1 MGQGPASRPPRKS
14 VPVGPAAKSGR
25 LWWIIAIVGGLF
37 LLATAGWLAWERP
50 VWNAASATR
59 RALAAGRYDDAR
71 KAVGRWLALRPGSA
85 DAQFYRAKVALTQG
99 RRDDVADGLTRARA
113 LGCPEDKL
121 AVLQALIDAQFG
133 RLAQAQAVLAQ
144 AFAEGEPD
152 PMVDEALAR
161 IYLEMYDFPHARAVL
176 TRWAK
181 DDPTDAR
188 PPLWRAAANRRVDAE
203 PDVVLAD
210 YREVLKRDP
219 NHAEA
224 RLGLADELARAH
236 RDRDAADAYD
246 SYLADHPDSAPALA
260 GAGRCAIALG
270 DEDAAVRHL
279 DRALALDPE
288 NPAANLARAEI
299 DLRRNDPAAALA
311 HLDRAVAKTPFD
323 PPVHYQR
330 SLALKRLGRDDES
343 ARERAEFTRLTN
355 DRRALEDLQADLAR
369 SPTDA
374 RLQSEIARWMFGHG
388 FEKEGVQ
395 WARKVLVD
403 HPGHVET
410 CLLLAG
416 YYDRLGDWQQ
426 AQLYK
431 AQAGRR
437 P

>member
-1 MGQGPASRPPRKS
+1 MARLVRRATT
-14 VPVGPAAKSGR
+14 PAAPWPRAVMTTPGR
-25 LWWIIAIVGGLF
+25 PSS
-37 LLATAGWLAWERP
+37 AGF
-50 VWNAASATR
+50 
-59 RALAAGRYDDAR
+59 
-71 KAVGRWLALRPGSA
+71 KLRPGSA
-85 DAQFYRAKVALTQG
+85 DAQYYRAKVALTQG
-99 RRDDVADGLTRARA
+99 RRDDVADGLTQARA
-113 LGCPEDKL
+113 LGLDAEDRL

-133 RLAQAQAVLAQ
+133 RLAQAQPVLAR

-161 IYLEMYDFPHARAVL
+161 VYLERYDFPHARAVL

-181 DDPTDAR
+181 DVPTDPR
-188 PPLWRAAANRRVDAE
+188 PPFWKAEANRRADAE
-203 PDVVLAD
+203 PDVILAD
-210 YREVLKRDP
+210 YRETLKRDP
-219 NHAEA
+219 KHAEA

-236 RDRDAADAYD
+236 RDREAADAYAE
-246 SYLADHPDSAPALA
+246 YLADHPDSAPAHA

-279 DRALALDPE
+279 DRSLALDPD
-288 NPAANLARAEI
+288 NAPAHLGRAEI

-311 HLDRAVAKTPFD
+311 HLDRAAAKTPFD

-343 ARERAEFTRLTN
+343 ARERAEFNRLTS
-355 DRRALEDLQADLAR
+355 DRRALEDLQARLAEA
-369 SPTDA
+369 PTDA
-374 RLQSEIARWMFGHG
+374 HLQSEIARWMFGHG

-395 WARKVLVD
+395 WARKVLID
-403 HPGHVET
+403 HPGYPET

-416 YYDRLGDWQQ
+416 YYEGLGDWQQ
-426 AQLYK
+426 AQAYK